1 MTVFRDSGAR
11 RGWDEDDIG
20 DQRGRTV
27 LITGANS
34 GLGLRSATV
43 FAERGA
49 RVLLA
54 CRSADRGRR
63 ALAEV
68 EARARVRPELV
79 PLDLADLDSVRSAA
93 RTVTDLTGGA
103 LDVLLNNAGLMGT
116 PRGET
121 ADGFETQFG
130 TNHLGH
136 AALTWL
142 LMPALRGGRDARV
155 VTVSS
160 LAALRGRIDL
170 RDPHFT
176 RRRYNPATA
185 YAQAKL
191 ANLVFAVELDR
202 RLRAATDGGEDG
214 APTVTSVAAHP
225 GYTTTGLAGSMARS
239 HGNPV
244 ARAVVGAGARVA
256 DLFGQSARI
265 GTLPQLHAATAG
277 EVRGGDYVGPDGP
290 GELRGHPRVNRP
302 PRRAL
307 DRATGA
313 GLWDLTAELT
323 GVTPDPA

>member
-1 MTVFRDSGAR
+1 MAVFGGSGAR
-11 RGWDEDDIG
+11 RGWDEDDLG
-20 DQRGRTV
+20 DQSGRTV

-68 EARARVRPELV
+68 ETLARVRPELV

-93 RTVTDLTGGA
+93 RTVTERTDGA

-116 PRGET
+116 PRGAT

-170 RDPHFT
+170 RDPHFA

-185 YAQAKL
+185 YAQSKL

-202 RLRAATDGGEDG
+202 RLRTAAAGEDG
-214 APTVTSVAAHP
+214 APGVTSVAAHP

-307 DRATGA
+307 DRVTGA

>member
-1 MTVFRDSGAR
+1 MAVFGGSGAR

-20 DQRGRTV
+20 DQSGRTV

-34 GLGLRSATV
+34 GLGLRSALV

-93 RTVTDLTGGA
+93 RTVTDRTDGA

-160 LAALRGRIDL
+160 LVALRGRIDL
-170 RDPHFT
+170 RDPHFA

-185 YAQAKL
+185 YAQSKL
-191 ANLVFAVELDR
+191 ANLIFAVELDR
-202 RLRAATDGGEDG
+202 RLRAAADTADGTPG
-214 APTVTSVAAHP
+214 VLSVAAHP
-225 GYTTTGLAGSMARS
+225 GYTATGLAGSMARS
-239 HGNPV
+239 HRNPV
-244 ARAVVGAGARVA
+244 ARTVVGAGARVA
-256 DLFGQSARI
+256 DLFGQSARV
-265 GTLPQLHAATAG
+265 GTLPQLHAATAA